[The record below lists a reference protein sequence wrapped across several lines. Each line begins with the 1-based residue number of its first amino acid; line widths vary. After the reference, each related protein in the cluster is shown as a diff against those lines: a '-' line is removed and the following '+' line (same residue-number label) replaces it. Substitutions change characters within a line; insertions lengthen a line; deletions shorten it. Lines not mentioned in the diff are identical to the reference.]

1 MNETSPQTPAGPV
14 CRACGMENAP
24 GARFCRSCGA
34 SLDIAS
40 PACSSCGQANAPTAR
55 YCRQCGAAL
64 WPATPPRPAFRPSS
78 ARARPRRRFGVPALA
93 AALAAVGLIG
103 GVAWVALRIGG
114 DGTTPPG
121 PTREARVEQL
131 GPAPGPGP
139 SGLPQHPPLRLTH
152 PAGAVVTVPAGEVL
166 FSDYVDLR
174 TIDRP
179 RDTAAWKF
187 AGAAWKF
194 VSVTGV
200 PHDGAVEVRL
210 PAADAGAGAVVAML
224 APSGS
229 WRALPTVQ
237 EDDRLVAAVSGVPAP
252 WVVAVAV
259 PKSPAAPPSAEAVEL
274 AELERLAAVD
284 PTAWAERAQA
294 WLEANP
300 APEPD
305 GAALPSPGVYAA
317 LGRSAALPVD
327 DWMKLKQDY
336 YRALIR
342 LNAAS
347 AYLTAGGTRLVPG
360 AATNA
365 AAFSEY
371 RVGILALLEI
381 RDRWFAKRAAIAEF
395 FGSPGDWSSV
405 VLDDGVPF
413 EDSFETALA
422 AYAPWGIE
430 LTAALVRHQTI
441 AGLDLSVIYGEALFT
456 DVLVPPSSVPAIQ
469 REFPGRGWAADPD
482 VTLRLRLF
490 SRAAIEN
497 WSLLDYLKDWRT
509 EAFIRYL
516 PVALWALGLGA
527 GGPGLL
533 AVTLADQVLNTW
545 QAQFETASD
554 PLVYGQIQWATT
566 AVAAAPLYFEAT
578 SDFIRAS
585 FGGEFNLAAHRANA
599 LSFIYSAAVSWAV
612 TSSDWYLLKDIRAI
626 TAGTRGYCPNGACN
640 WWYADGIPPVQLIA
654 TARGAPQRPADF
666 YPATRI
672 RVAAWNLQ
680 YNPATAAAGA
690 LDLHGL
696 FRSGRPE
703 ALAQVSVAGGNLV
716 GAKFLANLYWEP
728 YATQS
733 WVDATIDTS
742 ADLQAVR
749 IALPK
754 SQLARYREVSGAKVG
769 APIADYDLWL
779 RLELPGG
786 EFQRVRVV
794 GVDEEASSRDRE
806 NIYLLA
812 AWTTRDDASAEDLAP
827 QYRGSRSQPVEVE
840 HAAFSPLRTR
850 YSAFLYASGE
860 PEEDW
865 LPLEIAFPAAPAPR
879 TSADAAAAPRVHE
892 TLAAVRAEPPRR
904 WVLTRVSFAED
915 FSSRDPFV
923 LYQRTFWSRVQPD
936 VCRIDLLNSSSG
948 AELLLSCIFE
958 PGCPS
963 DDSCFSM
970 PLATSDPSV
979 VAGGRASLQVT
990 RDRITGSWCNSYLAE
1005 GQTCPGESFF
1015 DAALDSSWTMSGS
1028 FGYRWAMP
1036 SATGTWTLTFDAA
1049 PAR

>member
-1 MNETSPQTPAGPV
+1 MDETPQTLSAPV
-14 CRACGMENAP
+14 CPACGQVNAP
-24 GARFCRSCGA
+24 A
-34 SLDIAS
+34 
-40 PACSSCGQANAPTAR
+40 AR
-55 YCRQCGAAL
+55 YCRRCGAAL
-64 WPATPPRPAFRPSS
+64 GPGAAPRPAPRPSA
-78 ARARPRRRFGVPALA
+78 ARARPRRPRRRLGVPALA
-93 AALAAVGLIG
+93 AALAAVALIG
-103 GVAWVALRIGG
+103 GVAWVALRLGRN
-114 DGTTPPG
+114 GTAPAG
-121 PTREARVEQL
+121 PFREAQVEQL

-139 SGLPQHPPLRLTH
+139 VGLPQHPPVRLTH
-152 PAGAVVTVPAGEVL
+152 PAGAVATVPAGGVL

-174 TIDRP
+174 AIERP
-179 RDTAAWKF
+179 GETAAWQF
-187 AGAAWKF
+187 SGPAWKF

-200 PHDGAVEVRL
+200 PHDEAVELRL
-210 PAADAGAGAVVAML
+210 PAGGAGSGAVVVFL
-224 APSGS
+224 APSGA
-229 WRALPTVQ
+229 WRALPTAR
-237 EDDRLVAAVSGVPAP
+237 EGDRLVASVRGLPAP

-259 PKSPAAPPSAEAVEL
+259 SKLPAEPPSDEAVDL
-274 AELERLAAVD
+274 AGLERLAASD
-284 PTAWAERAQA
+284 PAAWAERAQA

-300 APEPD
+300 APETN
-305 GAALPSPGVYAA
+305 GAALPSPGGYAG

-347 AYLTAGGTRLVPG
+347 AYLAAGGTRLVPG

-371 RVGILALLEI
+371 RAGIMALLDV

-395 FGSPGDWSSV
+395 FGSPGGWSSV
-405 VLDDGVPF
+405 LLDDGVPF
-413 EDSFETALA
+413 EDSLETALA
-422 AYAPWGIE
+422 TYAPWGIE
-430 LTAALVRHQTI
+430 LTAALVRYQTI

-456 DVLVPPSSVPAIQ
+456 DVLVPPSSVPAVQ
-469 REFPGRGWAADPD
+469 REFPGRGWGANPE

-554 PLVYGQIQWATT
+554 PLIYGQIQWSTT

-612 TSSDWYLLKDIRAI
+612 TSSDWYLLKDIRAV
-626 TAGTRGYCPNGACN
+626 TAGTRGYCPSGACN

-680 YNPATAAAGA
+680 YNPGTTVAGA

-703 ALAQVSVAGGNLV
+703 ALAQVSVAGADLR

-728 YATQS
+728 YAWQS

-754 SQLARYREVSGAKVG
+754 SQLTRYRELAGVKVG
-769 APIADYDLWL
+769 APIADHELWL

-786 EFQRVRVV
+786 EFQRVRIV
-794 GVDEEASSRDRE
+794 GVDEDASARDRE

-812 AWTTRDDASAEDLAP
+812 AWTTRDDASAGDLAP
-827 QYRGSRSQPVEVE
+827 EYRGSRNQPVEVE
-840 HAAFSPLRTR
+840 HATFSPLRTR

-865 LPLEIAFPAAPAPR
+865 QPLDIVFPGAPAPR
-879 TSADAAAAPRVHE
+879 TSADVVAAPRVHE
-892 TLAAVRAEPPRR
+892 TLVTVRAEPPRR
-904 WVLTRVSFAED
+904 WGLTTVSFAED
-915 FSSRDPFV
+915 FTSRDPLV
-923 LYQRTFWSRVQPD
+923 INQRTYWSRIQPG
-936 VCRIDLLNSSSG
+936 VCRIDLLNISNG
-948 AELLLSCIFE
+948 AELDLSCVFE

-963 DDSCFSM
+963 DDSCFTLS
-970 PLATSDPSV
+970 LATSDPSS
-979 VAGGRASLQVT
+979 AGPGRASLQVT
-990 RDRITGSWCNSYLAE
+990 RDRVTGFWCNSYVEE
-1005 GQTCPGESFF
+1005 GQACTGESFF
-1015 DAALDSSWTMSGS
+1015 DAALDGGWNMSGS

-1036 SATGTWTLTFDAA
+1036 SATGSWTLTFTAE